1 MDNLPPS
8 ARLIGIGFYVAIC
21 IAGGALLGRLLDD
34 ELGTDVV
41 FTLVGLLLGVALGL
55 WGLVIQ
61 LQEVLAAIN
70 KGRTEGKR
78 N

>member
-8 ARLIGIGFYVAIC
+8 ARLVGIGFYVAIC

>member
-1 MDNLPPS
+1 MDNMPPS
-8 ARLIGIGFYVAIC
+8 ARLVGIGFYVAIC

>member
-1 MDNLPPS
+1 MDNPPPS
-8 ARLIGIGFYVAIC
+8 ARLVGIGFYVAIC